1 MADRLS
7 ESLQNLAA
15 LAPVRGRKVWEKL
28 IKLVNYVA
36 VDRAGTDRRDL
47 IAIGVEVLVLP
58 AIFFQ
63 LKLLSE

>member
-1 MADRLS
+1 
-7 ESLQNLAA
+7 
-15 LAPVRGRKVWEKL
+15 VWEKL